1 MNSPVPDLL
10 KAPYPIC
17 YLQMW
22 LTNVLRYARVQ
33 EQLEQ
38 ATGCFDLY
46 DSKLRNAMLW
56 GSFAALDRASYE
68 MASIVGNGLLLRIVP
83 GSPEWNAAAEGAAA

>member
-10 KAPYPIC
+10 KAPFPIC
-17 YLQMW
+17 HLQMW
-22 LTNVLRYARVQ
+22 LTNVLRYARVK

-38 ATGCFDLY
+38 AVVCFDLY

-56 GSFAALDRASYE
+56 GSFAARDSASQA
-68 MASIVGNGLLLRIVP
+68 MASILGNGLLLRMVP
-83 GSPEWNAAAEGAAA
+83 GSPEWNAAAEVAA